1 MPSHKDKFPGGGGRL
16 PEHIP
21 GGHEPEE
28 VDVSAGYE
36 VSDVKITG
44 IIVFLVALGI
54 FVGVTA
60 VLCYG
65 IGKVI
70 NARMNREDGPTTK
83 WTKTVDIR
91 QLGNLPSNPDM
102 QNKVAELTQTFP
114 APRLQTDDGNQDLA
128 DLHQRED
135 LLLDHYSWVNQQQGK
150 VRIPIERAME
160 LIAQRGLP
168 VAPPTQSEPLMTGDT
183 KPVVT
188 APLTDGFART
198 AYEQELPTAEGN
210 NVGDQSGSGGAG
222 TGKAGV
228 E

>member
-1 MPSHKDKFPGGGGRL
+1 MPSRKDEFPGGGRL

-21 GGHEPEE
+21 GGHEPEP
-28 VDVSAGYE
+28 VDISAGYE
-36 VSDVKITG
+36 VSDVKMTG
-44 IIVFLVALGI
+44 IIVFLVSLGI
-54 FVGVTA
+54 FVVVTA

-70 NARMNREDGPTTK
+70 NARLNREDGPTTK

-91 QLGNLPSNPDM
+91 QLGNMPSSPDM

-114 APRLQTDDGNQDLA
+114 TPRVQMDDGNQDLA

-168 VAPPTQSEPLMTGDT
+168 VAPATQTEPLMTGET

-188 APLTDGFART
+188 APLTDGFVRT
-198 AYEQELPTAEGN
+198 AYEQELPAVQGD
-210 NVGDQSGSGGAG
+210 NVGDQPEPNGGGA
-222 TGKAGV
+222 GKAGV